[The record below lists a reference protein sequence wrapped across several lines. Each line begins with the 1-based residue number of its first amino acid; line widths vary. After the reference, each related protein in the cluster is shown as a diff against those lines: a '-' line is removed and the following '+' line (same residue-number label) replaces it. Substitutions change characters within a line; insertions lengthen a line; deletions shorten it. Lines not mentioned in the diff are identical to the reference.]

1 MTNNSLTKE
10 RAPHNEAHRERDC
23 EEAFH
28 QIFLQRGTYL
38 TKIVCYY
45 IFNYS
50 VVLQSINEF
59 PLHGNNDDFA
69 LFEIIL
75 LVTVY

>member
-1 MTNNSLTKE
+1 MKRIEKGIVKRRSIKSSCS
-10 RAPHNEAHRERDC
+10 EAH
-23 EEAFH
+23 
-28 QIFLQRGTYL
+28 IWL
-38 TKIVCYY
+38 KIVCYY

-59 PLHGNNDDFA
+59 PLHGNNDDFV

>member
-1 MTNNSLTKE
+1 MKRIEKRIVKRRSIKSSCS
-10 RAPHNEAHRERDC
+10 EAH
-23 EEAFH
+23 
-28 QIFLQRGTYL
+28 IWL
-38 TKIVCYY
+38 KIVCYY

-59 PLHGNNDDFA
+59 PLLGNNDDFA
-69 LFEIIL
+69 LFEILL